1 MTAPSIHCAHTGFQ
15 CDVVLVARSKEGLEK
30 VKAEITSAVKG
41 GGAGGITIHLVVA
54 DLGDL
59 ASLSAVF
66 SQCSEKADPAKHNQ
80 FMIVHNAG
88 TTCDITKPM
97 SEQID
102 ATSIQEQV
110 GLNFTSMSVL
120 TSLFLSRF
128 TQGERKVIQISS
140 ILAKVFI
147 SSFGMYSATRAARNA
162 LMGVLAV
169 ENPDVRFLTYT
180 PG

>member
-1 MTAPSIHCAHTGFQ
+1 M
-15 CDVVLVARSKEGLEK
+15 LVARSKEGLEK
-30 VKAEITSAVKG
+30 VREEITSAVRGG
-41 GGAGGITIHLVVA
+41 GGAKGITIHLVVA

-59 ASLSAVF
+59 GSLSTVF
-66 SQCSEKADPAKHNQ
+66 SQCSEKVDLSKHNQ
-80 FMIVHNAG
+80 FMIVHNVG

-97 SEQID
+97 SEQINPM
-102 ATSIQEQV
+102 SIQEQV

-120 TSLFLSRF
+120 TSHFLSQF

-140 ILAKVFI
+140 TRANIFI
-147 SSFGMYSATRAARNA
+147 PSFGLYSATRAARNA

>member
-1 MTAPSIHCAHTGFQ
+1 M
-15 CDVVLVARSKEGLEK
+15 LVARSKEGLEK
-30 VKAEITSAVKG
+30 VREEITSAARG
-41 GGAGGITIHLVVA
+41 GGVERITIHLVVA

-59 ASLSAVF
+59 GSLSAVF
-66 SQCSEKADPAKHNQ
+66 SQCSEKADLAKHNQ

-88 TTCDITKPM
+88 TTGDITKPM

-102 ATSIQEQV
+102 PTSIQEQV

-120 TSLFLSRF
+120 TSLFLSKF
-128 TQGERKVIQISS
+128 TQGEKKVIQISS
-140 ILAKVFI
+140 LLTKVFI

-162 LMGVLAV
+162 LTGVLAV